1 VWVLWLRST
10 VDGVFRDVAHEAEV
24 AEKSC
29 GFESGGG
36 FGEVSEQTHFLSDR
50 E

>member
-1 VWVLWLRST
+1 MWVLWLRSA

-24 AEKSC
+24 AEKSGG

-36 FGEVSEQTHFLSDR
+36 FGEVSE
-50 E
+50 